1 MGDWPRLVNLRRC
14 ARCHAVDT
22 GEANNTTIALT
33 NDSLGADLV
42 LVWQM
47 ASDTTGGGTLQ
58 VSYQQMP
65 PMGTLIPVQ
74 SVVPGE
80 GRPPGVV
87 SSGDQ
92 PNAFTPD
99 WQPLGQFGEAYWPAT
114 FPFAV
119 LLPGWS
125 LVFQPAGGGNGQF
138 GVNIFWEG
146 ILEKYFDRFYTH
158 AFLEVILATQ
168 GG

>member
-1 MGDWPRLVNLRRC
+1 
-14 ARCHAVDT
+14 VDT

-47 ASDTTGGGTLQ
+47 AVDSVINSSLQ

-74 SVVPGE
+74 PVVPGE

-99 WQPLGQFGEAYWPAT
+99 WQPANQWLESFWPAT

-125 LVFQPAGGGNGQF
+125 LVFQVIGGGTGGV